1 MRQFVKLDV
10 PKLNIH
16 AMRIPTGWLVNKNN
30 FWEIDP
36 CNLDPDDDIWFMF
49 TDSLLQLHYQKKS
62 ITLDMGWRPDFS
74 PEGNFLVVIL
84 INEDWDKPIERFES
98 NNYIEVIEFIET
110 KLLEITTTD

>member
-1 MRQFVKLDV
+1 
-10 PKLNIH
+10 
-16 AMRIPTGWLVNKNN
+16 
-30 FWEIDP
+30 
-36 CNLDPDDDIWFMF
+36 
-49 TDSLLQLHYQKKS
+49 
-62 ITLDMGWRPDFS
+62 MGWRPDFS

>member
-16 AMRIPTGWLVNKNN
+16 AMRIPTGWSVNKNN

-49 TDSLLQLHYQKKS
+49 TDSLLQLHHQKKS
-62 ITLDMGWRPDFS
+62 ITLDMGWRPDFL